1 MRQDACFPSIGV
13 SKFTRETAVQMTL
26 FEDPKIEYYQEWDR
40 KYDSGKKEDPRLA
53 AYEKMGKANAN
64 SH

>member
-1 MRQDACFPSIGV
+1 
-13 SKFTRETAVQMTL
+13 MTL

-53 AYEKMGKANAN
+53 AYEKMGKTNAN